1 MLCEF
6 FREPSGLWLKC
17 PWWSRASPRALAF
30 GKPWLGGTRRGL
42 WLYSVGPILPYLP
55 PLGCVQLLQLCPTVC
70 DPMDCSL
77 PGSSVHGIFPARILE
92 WVAIPFSKGSSWPRD
107 QTRISCDFCTCRWAL
122 HHWATR
128 EAHLLGS
135 ECFALIL
142 TVILLS
148 WLLCLY
154 MLNRGQTAVNGI
166 TWNNRDAFFGYLK

>member
-1 MLCEF
+1 MKKISQDMLCEF

-77 PGSSVHGIFPARILE
+77 PSSSVHGILQAKILE
-92 WVAIPFSKGSSWPRD
+92 WVAIPFS
-107 QTRISCDFCTCRWAL
+107 RISSQTKDRTRVSLHCRRIL
-122 HHWATR
+122 YYLSHQGRPTYNEPPCKKKHW
-128 EAHLLGS
+128 
-135 ECFALIL
+135 
-142 TVILLS
+142 
-148 WLLCLY
+148 Y
-154 MLNRGQTAVNGI
+154 
-166 TWNNRDAFFGYLK
+166 